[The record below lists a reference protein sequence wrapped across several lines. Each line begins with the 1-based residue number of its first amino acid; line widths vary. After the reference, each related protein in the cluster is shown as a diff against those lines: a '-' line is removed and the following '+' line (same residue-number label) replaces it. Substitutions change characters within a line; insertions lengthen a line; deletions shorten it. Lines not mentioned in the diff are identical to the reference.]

1 MGLSVSDRV
10 GQSRKIDAEEPHRRR
25 KTHLGGLTEERS
37 REIAAAAR
45 ARILAE
51 HTYAHRA
58 RQVNQ
63 LLDDFTATRE
73 AAE

>member
-1 MGLSVSDRV
+1 MLVAAS
-10 GQSRKIDAEEPHRRR
+10 GQQVADILAA
-25 KTHLGGLTEERS
+25 LTEERS
-37 REIAAAAR
+37 RAIAAAAR
-45 ARILAE
+45 ARILAQ

-58 RQVNQ
+58 RQVNR